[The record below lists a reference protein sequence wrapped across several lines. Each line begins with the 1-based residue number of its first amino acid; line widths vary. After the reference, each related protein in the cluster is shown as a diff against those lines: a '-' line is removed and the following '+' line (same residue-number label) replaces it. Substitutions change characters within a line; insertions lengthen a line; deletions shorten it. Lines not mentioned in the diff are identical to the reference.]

1 MSKKNMS
8 KENVTEDNVTED
20 NAADENVADGGFT
33 EENMPEWD
41 VPEDDIS
48 EEEETAMAGQKD
60 TGAAKGGNL
69 LLLRISMALLLV
81 FCAVL
86 LVRIHGLDKR
96 IEDVT
101 ARTEYLVQMAAQQ
114 QEALK
119 KLTEE
124 PAETEEKEEIPP
136 KNAPQ
141 NGALT
146 GDTDGAAGE
155 EDTEIPVQEEEA
167 AHKVYLTFDDGPS
180 ANTLKVLDILEEYGV
195 KATFFTVGTAGE
207 GEEEILK
214 QIVEAGHTLGMH
226 SYTHDYSEIYSSVEN
241 FAADFA
247 REQEFLYKVTGV
259 KSKVYRFPGGSSNAV
274 SSIDMKEFA
283 EYLDRQGV
291 RFFDWNVSSGDGGSH
306 LFPVE
311 TIVEN
316 CTGNISRYSVSVI
329 LMHDSAGKTTT
340 LEALPIIIEKI
351 QAMEDTVILPI
362 TDATVPVQHI
372 RWQDETDAQ
381 TR

>member
-8 KENVTEDNVTED
+8 KENVTEDN
-20 NAADENVADGGFT
+20 AADESVTGGGLT
-33 EENMPEWD
+33 KESASELDMPEN
-41 VPEDDIS
+41 DIS
-48 EEEETAMAGQKD
+48 EEEETAIAGQKD
-60 TGAAKGGNL
+60 NRAARSGNL
-69 LLLRISMALLLV
+69 LLLRISIALLLI

-96 IEDVT
+96 IEDMA
-101 ARTEYLVQMAAQQ
+101 ARTEYLLQMAAQQ
-114 QEALK
+114 QEAIK
-119 KLTEE
+119 ELTEE
-124 PAETEEKEEIPP
+124 PAVTEEKEEISP

-141 NGALT
+141 NGDLSGDAEGVT
-146 GDTDGAAGE
+146 GEDNGE
-155 EDTEIPVQEEEA
+155 MPVREVEA

-180 ANTLKVLDILEEYGV
+180 ANTLKILDILEEYGV

-226 SYTHDYSEIYSSVEN
+226 SYTHDYSELYSSVEN

-247 REQEFLYKVTGV
+247 REQEFLYGVTGV
-259 KSKVYRFPGGSSNAV
+259 KSKVYRFPGGSSNTV
-274 SSIDMKEFA
+274 SGIDMKEFA

-316 CTGNISRYSVSVI
+316 CTGNIGSYSVSVI

-372 RWQDETDAQ
+372 RWKDEADTQ

>member
-33 EENMPEWD
+33 EENVPEWD

-101 ARTEYLVQMAAQQ
+101 ARTEYLFQMAAQQ

-316 CTGNISRYSVSVI
+316 CTGNIGRYSVSVI

-372 RWQDETDAQ
+372 RWQDEADAQ

>member
-8 KENVTEDNVTED
+8 KENVTEDN
-20 NAADENVADGGFT
+20 AADESVADGGFT
-33 EENMPEWD
+33 EENVPEWD

-81 FCAVL
+81 LCAVL

-96 IEDVT
+96 MEDVT
-101 ARTEYLVQMAAQQ
+101 VRTEYLVQMAAQQ

-124 PAETEEKEEIPP
+124 AAETEEKEEIPP

-146 GDTDGAAGE
+146 GDTDGATGE

-247 REQEFLYKVTGV
+247 REQEFLYSVTGV

-316 CTGNISRYSVSVI
+316 CTGNIGSYSVSII

-372 RWQDETDAQ
+372 RWQDEADAQ